1 MPRLPNACKE
11 LPSHLDRVRAV
22 VEEMRPFEKVK
33 ATLDARKHS
42 RRATPQIVRE
52 LCRQLTVIG
61 WLPASP

>member
-1 MPRLPNACKE
+1 
-11 LPSHLDRVRAV
+11 V

-33 ATLDARKHS
+33 ATLDERKHS

-52 LCRQLTVIG
+52 LFRQRTVIG